1 MSSQA
6 EESVESFVAEMLT
19 CSGSYKACMSAKR
32 ILNVD
37 LSYFPTCTELFFI
50 DLRKYEPVSNFRLN
64 RFLYRGGLSG
74 KIYINRFIKTRFVVA
89 GYLLLYKG
97 FSFHF
102 YGIVRNLD

>member
-6 EESVESFVAEMLT
+6 EESVESFVLEMFT
-19 CSGSYKACMSAKR
+19 CSGSNKASTSPKR

-50 DLRKYEPVSNFRLN
+50 DSRKYEPVSNFRPN

-74 KIYINRFIKTRFVVA
+74 KIYINRFMKTRFVVA

-102 YGIVRNLD
+102 YGIVRNFD